1 MKNKGIIEDLQQLVA
16 DGIAN
21 IYGSEIEANKV
32 VVNQTKKEF
41 DGDYTVVLF
50 PYVKPLKTSPQNL
63 GEKLMGYLK
72 ESSPKVVDGSLVS
85 GFLNIQFSDQAWMD
99 QVELISE
106 NPKYGSR
113 ADNGETFM
121 IEFSSPNTN
130 KPLHL
135 GHIRNILLGDSCARI
150 YDAMGYKVIITQ
162 VINDRGIAVCKS
174 MYAWQKLADGETPAS
189 ANMKGDHFVGKYYVK
204 YNQLLAEEYKNWQQ
218 TDEAKSL
225 YKETAK
231 EGQSEE
237 VYFDFYKNK
246 YFNEYSKIG
255 ADTKAMLL
263 KWEAG
268 DEETIALWKKL
279 NDWVYEGFEVT
290 YENLGV
296 KFTKNYYESET
307 YKLGRSAV
315 EENLAKGL
323 FYKEEDGSIWVNLE
337 DIGMDKKILL
347 RSDGTSLY
355 MTQDIGT
362 ANTRYK
368 DFEPSKMVYVVGDE
382 QDYHFKVLFEI
393 LKRMEEPYADG
404 MYHLSYGMVDLPSG
418 KMKSRE
424 GTVVDA
430 DDLLKEVVTIAG
442 NASKEFGGL
451 EDLPEEE
458 QNEIFRKVG
467 LGALKYQLIRIN
479 PRKRITF
486 DPESSVDMHGV
497 TGPYIQNAYVRIQ
510 SILRNVEDQAEEAS
524 ADTYKLFEDEK
535 ELIILMNQY
544 PSVIKESADS
554 YDPSVVANF
563 SYSLA
568 KAFHKFYQE
577 RSLLNAESLEAKSF
591 RIKLIREVS
600 KVLQLSMNLLGI
612 EMPKRM

>member
-1 MKNKGIIEDLQQLVA
+1 MKKGIIEDLQQMVA
-16 DGIAN
+16 EGIAN
-21 IYGSEIEANKV
+21 IYGSEIDVNKV

-50 PYVKPLKTSPQNL
+50 PFVKQLKTSPQDL
-63 GEKLMGYLK
+63 GNKLLDYLK
-72 ESSPKVVDGSLVS
+72 ESSSKVVNGSLVS

-99 QVELISE
+99 QVDLIAE
-106 NPKYGSR
+106 KKDYGR
-113 ADNGETFM
+113 RDNNGETFM

-150 YDAMGYKVIITQ
+150 YDAMGYKVVITQ
-162 VINDRGIAVCKS
+162 IINDRGIAVCKS
-174 MYAWQKLADGETPAS
+174 MYAWEKFAEGETPAS

-204 YNQLLAEEYKNWQQ
+204 YNQLLGEEYKKWQQ
-218 TDEAKSL
+218 TDTAKNL
-225 YKETAK
+225 YKDTAK
-231 EGQSEE
+231 EGQSEDDF
-237 VYFDFYKNK
+237 FDFYKNK
-246 YFNEYSKIG
+246 YFNEFSEIG
-255 ADTKAMLL
+255 AATKEMLL

-268 DEETIALWKKL
+268 DEDTVYLWKKM
-279 NDWVYEGFEVT
+279 NGWVYEGFDTT

-296 KFTKNYYESET
+296 EFTKNYYESDT
-307 YKLGRSAV
+307 YKLGRTAV
-315 EENLAKGL
+315 EQHLEKGL
-323 FYKEEDGSIWVNLE
+323 FYKEEDGSIWIDLE

-362 ANTRYK
+362 ANMRYE
-368 DFEPSKMVYVVGDE
+368 DFKPNKMVYVVGDE

-393 LKRMEEPYADG
+393 LKRMGESYTG
-404 MYHLSYGMVDLPSG
+404 GLHHLSYGMVDLPTG

-430 DDLLKEVVTIAG
+430 DVLVKEVVKIAG
-442 NASKEFGGL
+442 DAAKAIGGL
-451 EDLPEEE
+451 EDLSEEE

-467 LGALKYQLIRIN
+467 MGALKYQIIRVN

-486 DPESSVDMHGV
+486 DPESSIDMHGV

-510 SILRNVEDQAEEAS
+510 SILRNIDQGSIAKDHS
-524 ADTYKLFEDEK
+524 AYQLFEDEK

-544 PSVIKESADS
+544 PSVIKEAAESL
-554 YDPSVVANF
+554 DPSIVANF

-577 RSLLNAESLEAKSF
+577 RSLLNAESPEAQSF
-591 RIKLIREVS
+591 RVKLIEEVS
-600 KVLQLSMNLLGI
+600 KVLQLSMGLLGI

>member
-1 MKNKGIIEDLQQLVA
+1 MKKIGIIEELQQLVA
-16 DGIAN
+16 AGIAN
-21 IYGSEIEANKV
+21 IYGNEIDANKV

-50 PYVKPLKTSPQNL
+50 PYVKQLKTSPQDL
-63 GEKLMGYLK
+63 GNKLLANMK
-72 ESSPKVVDGSLVS
+72 EASPSVVDGSLVS
-85 GFLNIQFSDQAWMD
+85 GFLNIQFSNQAWID
-99 QVELISE
+99 QVSLIAE
-106 NPKYGSR
+106 KDDYGQR
-113 ADNGETFM
+113 EDNGETFM

-135 GHIRNILLGDSCARI
+135 GHIRNILLGDSCSRI

-162 VINDRGIAVCKS
+162 IINDRGIAVCKS
-174 MYAWQKLADGETPAS
+174 MYAWEKHSNGETPAS

-204 YNQLLAEEYKNWQQ
+204 YNQLLGEEYKNWQQ
-218 TDEAKSL
+218 TDTAKKL
-225 YKETAK
+225 YTETAK

-237 VYFDFYKNK
+237 AYFDFYKNK
-246 YFNEYSKIG
+246 YFNEYSEIG
-255 ADTKAMLL
+255 AETKAMLL

-268 DEETIALWKKL
+268 DPDTVALWKKL
-279 NDWVYEGFEVT
+279 NEWVYEGFDVT
-290 YENLGV
+290 YKNLGV
-296 KFTKNYYESET
+296 DFTKNYYESDT
-307 YKLGRSAV
+307 YKLGRAAV
-315 EENLAKGL
+315 EDHLTKGL

-362 ANTRYK
+362 ANKRYE
-368 DFEPSKMVYVVGDE
+368 DFKPNKMVYVVGDE

-393 LKRMEEPYADG
+393 LKRMGEPYAEG
-404 MYHLSYGMVDLPSG
+404 MNHLSYGMVDLPSG

-430 DDLLKEVVTIAG
+430 DDLVKEVVKIAG
-442 NASKEFGGL
+442 DAAKAIGGL
-451 EDLPEEE
+451 EDLPENE

-467 LGALKYQLIRIN
+467 MGALKYQIIRVN

-486 DPESSVDMHGV
+486 DPESSIDMHGV

-510 SILRNVEDQAEEAS
+510 SILRNLEGKGEKALTGNYD
-524 ADTYKLFEDEK
+524 LFEDEK

-544 PSVIKESADS
+544 PSVIKEAAESF
-554 YDPSVVANF
+554 DPSVVANF

-577 RSLLNAESLEAKSF
+577 RSLLKAESPEAKSF
-591 RIKLIREVS
+591 RIMLIREVS
-600 KVLQLSMNLLGI
+600 KVLQLSMGLLGI